1 MTKKEGLVDIVIAT
15 ITGAIFGI
23 GLVISGMNKRSKIL
37 GFLTINENWD
47 RTIFIIHHLIL

>member
-1 MTKKEGLVDIVIAT
+1 MKKKEDLIDIVVAI
-15 ITGAIFGI
+15 ITGGIFAL

-47 RTIFIIHHLIL
+47 RKK

>member
-47 RTIFIIHHLIL
+47 RTIFIIHYLIL